1 MPGCFQADCLKIFI
15 QLVALPPGF
24 VIRFWNLDIGPFC
37 QKPDRLRITALF
49 DIHDET
55 NDIATFMA
63 AKTKIDLLDR
73 RDAERWRIFFV
84 ERTKAEKIAAAFP
97 VKADILLDD
106 RNEFIAGFDFFD
118 NSFRD

>member
-1 MPGCFQADCLKIFI
+1 
-15 QLVALPPGF
+15 
-24 VIRFWNLDIGPFC
+24 
-37 QKPDRLRITALF
+37 
-49 DIHDET
+49 
-55 NDIATFMA
+55 MA